1 MKSTNHERP
10 NRHLQS
16 LLAIREVTSR
26 RAGELVA
33 ELTTIARIVDAADL
47 FSVLAPLMT
56 FGPRDGVHEAEYG
69 TVPVQIEHLAFY
81 LWPYAYD
88 GDQRPFP
95 TAEQIQRCLDIMP
108 ELVLNQSVAAA
119 EDGIEV
125 VDEETA
131 FLLHSLR
138 MHSRIVRGSAY
149 PEQTAEEIIGI
160 QGQFDKWFER
170 RTGISPTRAASLLV
184 VILAVEEEHGT
195 KVLQDC
201 RNRQAEA
208 RAEWDTANAKPE
220 GKLTETEQLTLR
232 HFPNKE
238 DAATAYGVF
247 GLEKSLCATVPVSY
261 ETARQSFPE
270 LTETEWMGLQ
280 KLIGLTSDNR
290 SQMTD
295 PFEVRATPLYVLPD
309 GRVFLA
315 DISNAM
321 DALWGKYEIT
331 AHGDS
336 DFFDRLYVPRRTTW
350 VESKVVECMT
360 RIFPSEMVHMN
371 VRYPDPTRPGG
382 EAEADI
388 LVTWGPFLAVIEVK
402 AKAISPAT
410 LNGDPIAVRRDV
422 KKTIVDPMVQAAR
435 ILKYISS
442 TDKPLFMEG
451 KTGKT
456 FTVAPTIPPKTFSI
470 AVSQHHL
477 SGLSTDLKQLE
488 SLNPGRK
495 TCIYPLSICLADLD
509 VITTFCQTPEVFLH
523 FLQRRLELQAA
534 ENLLHG
540 DEQDIFLAYLE
551 NRLNR
556 DRFRQSDDKG
566 KPNAVSF
573 MGWGDEIRQ
582 YFQWRRGERTE
593 KPTIRLRI
601 PDEITD
607 TLAQLRERKDDAAY
621 WIAFGLLDFPNENL
635 NNIAD
640 FIHHLASTALQPET
654 FRTFT
659 SESEDTAIY
668 VTGACPS
675 NISNLEFRTNVRTNL
690 EKYRRRKTK
699 AIGLSFVTNGHQ
711 AILYTASW
719 IEGEWH
725 PDEALDKLSEEI
737 RGVPISA
744 SDAIVRNKGSG
755 INPII
760 ANSAHEGTAAP

>member
-1 MKSTNHERP
+1 
-10 NRHLQS
+10 
-16 LLAIREVTSR
+16 VTSR
-26 RAGELVA
+26 RASELAA
-33 ELTTIARIVDAADL
+33 ELTTIARIVDAAEL
-47 FSVLAPLMT
+47 FSVLAPLMA
-56 FGPRDGVHEAEYG
+56 FGPRDGMHEAKYG
-69 TVPVQIEHLAFY
+69 TVPVQIEHLAFH

-88 GDQRPFP
+88 GSQRPFP
-95 TAEQIQRCLDIMP
+95 TAEQIQRCLDMMP
-108 ELVLNQSVAAA
+108 ELVLNQSAATA
-119 EDGIEV
+119 EDGVEV
-125 VDEETA
+125 TEEETD

-149 PEQTAEEIIGI
+149 PEQTEEEIIGI
-160 QGQFDKWFER
+160 QGKFDKWFER
-170 RTGISPTRAASLLV
+170 QTGISPTRAASLLF
-184 VILAVEEEHGT
+184 VILAAEEEHGT

-201 RNRQAEA
+201 RNRADEA
-208 RAEWDTANAKPE
+208 KAAWDTAKAKPD
-220 GKLTETEQLTLR
+220 GQLTETEQLLLR
-232 HFPNKE
+232 RFPTKN
-238 DAATAYGVF
+238 DAATAYRVF

-261 ETARQSFPE
+261 ETARQSLPE

-280 KLIGLTSDNR
+280 NLIGLTSDNR
-290 SQMTD
+290 ARMTD

-321 DALWGKYEIT
+321 DALWEKYDIK
-331 AHGDS
+331 AHGDA
-336 DFFDRLYVPRRTTW
+336 DFFDRSYVRHRTTW
-350 VESKVVECMT
+350 VESKVAEYMT
-360 RIFPSEMVHMN
+360 RIFPSEIVHKN

-402 AKAISPAT
+402 AKAISPET
-410 LNGDPIAVRRDV
+410 LNGNPIAVRRDV
-422 KKTIVDPMVQAAR
+422 KKTIVDPMVQAER

-442 TDKPLFMEG
+442 TGNPLFKEG
-451 KTGKT
+451 KTHKT

-488 SLNPGRK
+488 FLNPGRK

-534 ENLLHG
+534 ENHLHG

-551 NRLNR
+551 NRLNG

-566 KPNAVSF
+566 NPNAVSF
-573 MGWGDEIRQ
+573 MGWGDVIGQ

-621 WIAFGLLDFPNENL
+621 WIAFGLLDIPDENL
-635 NNIAD
+635 NNIAT
-640 FIHHLASTALQPET
+640 FIHQLACTVLQPGT

-668 VTGACPS
+668 VTGACPLDI
-675 NISNLEFRTNVRTNL
+675 NKLELRTNVRTNL
-690 EKYRRRKTK
+690 EKYRRHKTK

-725 PDEALDKLSEEI
+725 PDEALDRLSEEI
-737 RGVPISA
+737 QGIPIPDSK
-744 SDAIVRNKGSG
+744 SIGGNKGIG
-755 INPII
+755 GQP
-760 ANSAHEGTAAP
+760 